1 MDEDREGIKPPPLPH
16 AANMKSQ
23 RPEKLSC
30 KARNDQM
37 WNSHKDEIHQMYI
50 VEDKTLTETMDV
62 IQQKHA
68 FEARFE
74 TLACC
79 RLHVS
84 IFSCANF

>member
-1 MDEDREGIKPPPLPH
+1 MDEDREGIRPPPLLN

-30 KARNDQM
+30 KARNDQI

-62 IQQKHA
+62 IQQKHS
-68 FEARFE
+68 FEARFVA
-74 TLACC
+74 LAM
-79 RLHVS
+79 L
-84 IFSCANF
+84 